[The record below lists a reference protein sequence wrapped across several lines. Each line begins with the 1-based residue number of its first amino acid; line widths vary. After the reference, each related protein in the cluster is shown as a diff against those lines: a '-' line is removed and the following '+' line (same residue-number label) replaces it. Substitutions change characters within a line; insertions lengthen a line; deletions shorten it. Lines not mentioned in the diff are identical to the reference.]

1 MKTLLVTLGLV
12 AAVLLAPRPG
22 AAHWVSLAPPPYA
35 YAQPYPYAYPYAYGA
50 YPLAAVPA
58 PVGPCVVGPTG
69 PLCTA
74 GAYYPG
80 WQYRREWDTDY
91 IWRNT
96 GPHVRGYSFH

>member
-12 AAVLLAPRPG
+12 ASILLAPRPG

-35 YAQPYPYAYPYAYGA
+35 YAQPYPYPYPYG
-50 YPLAAVPA
+50 YPMVAVP
-58 PVGPCVVGPTG
+58 PVAPCVVGPMGPVCTG
-69 PLCTA
+69 

-80 WQYRREWDTDY
+80 WQFRREWDTDY

-96 GPHVRGYSFH
+96 GPHVRGYTLR